1 MREHIAHFLKGFAMG
16 VANVIPGVSGGT
28 IALLTGIFER
38 LINALK
44 SFDVEAVRLLLKF
57 KFKEFAQYVDF
68 GFLVAVFLG
77 VGVSI
82 VSVAKLLEFLFQSY
96 PVYVWSFFFGLILVS
111 VWFVGKSI
119 GKIDVPAVISFV
131 VGTAVAFGLSVMNPA
146 TENTAFWYLIIC
158 GAVAICSMILPG
170 LSGSFVLILMG
181 NYQLIMIYAVSHF
194 DMGIIIPVG
203 IGVVVGLLGFSHFLS
218 WLLSRYARQTMA
230 VLTGF
235 IFGSLGTIWPWKNPV
250 YLMQDGVEVLKN
262 GKPIIQSYQMCFP
275 QEFSVEVVVAILLM
289 IAGMAALWALERSSE
304 KAKEEKL

>member
-57 KFKEFAQYVDF
+57 KFKEFAQHVDF

-82 VSVAKLLEFLFQSY
+82 ISVAKLLEFLFQSY

-119 GKIDVPAVISFV
+119 GKLDVPAVISFV
-131 VGTAVAFGLSVMNPA
+131 AGAVVAFGLSVMNPA

-181 NYQLIMIYAVSHF
+181 NYQSIMIYAVSHF

-203 IGVVVGLLGFSHFLS
+203 IGVVVGLLAFSHFLS

-262 GKPIIQSYQMCFP
+262 GKPIIQSYQMYFP

-289 IAGMAALWALERSSE
+289 IAGMAALCALERSSE
-304 KAKEEKL
+304 KAKEAQK

>member
-57 KFKEFAQYVDF
+57 KFKEFARHVDF

-119 GKIDVPAVISFV
+119 GKIDVPAAVSFV
-131 VGTAVAFGLSVMNPA
+131 AGAVVAFGLSVMNPA

-203 IGVVVGLLGFSHFLS
+203 IGVVVGLLAFSHFLS

-250 YLMQDGVEVLKN
+250 YLMHDGVEVLKN
-262 GKPIIQSYQMCFP
+262 GKPIIQSYQMYFP

>member
-1 MREHIAHFLKGFAMG
+1 MREHIANFLKGFAMG

-57 KFKEFAQYVDF
+57 KFREFAQHVDF
-68 GFLVAVFLG
+68 GFLLSVFLG

-82 VSVAKLLEFLFQSY
+82 ISVAKLLEFLFQSY

-119 GKIDVPAVISFV
+119 GKIDVAAAVSFV
-131 VGTAVAFGLSVMNPA
+131 IGAAVAFGLSVMNPA

-158 GAVAICSMILPG
+158 GAVAVCSMILPG

-194 DMGIIIPVG
+194 DMKIIVPVA
-203 IGVVVGLLGFSHFLS
+203 IGVVVGLLAFSHFLS

-250 YLMQDGVEVLKN
+250 YLMQDGAEVLKN
-262 GKPIIQSYQMCFP
+262 GKPIIQSYQMYFP
-275 QEFSVEVVVAILLM
+275 QEFSAEVAIAIVLM
-289 IAGMAALWALERSSE
+289 AAGMAALWALERSA
-304 KAKEEKL
+304 KKEEKA

>member
-1 MREHIAHFLKGFAMG
+1 MREHIANFLKGFAMG

-57 KFKEFAQYVDF
+57 KFREFAQHVDF
-68 GFLVAVFLG
+68 GFLLSVFVG

-82 VSVAKLLEFLFQSY
+82 ISVAKLLEFLFQSY

-119 GKIDVPAVISFV
+119 GKIDVAAAVSFV
-131 VGTAVAFGLSVMNPA
+131 VGAAVAFGLSVMNPA

-158 GAVAICSMILPG
+158 GAVAVCSMILPG
-170 LSGSFVLILMG
+170 LSGSFVLILMD

-194 DMGIIIPVG
+194 DMKIIVPVA
-203 IGVVVGLLGFSHFLS
+203 IGVVVGLLAFSHFLS

-250 YLMQDGVEVLKN
+250 YLMQDGAEVLKN
-262 GKPIIQSYQMCFP
+262 GKPIIQSYQMYFP
-275 QEFSVEVVVAILLM
+275 QEFSAEVAIAIVLM
-289 IAGMAALWALERSSE
+289 AAGMAALWALERSSE
-304 KAKEEKL
+304 KTKTQ

>member
-1 MREHIAHFLKGFAMG
+1 MREHIANFLKGFAMG

-57 KFKEFAQYVDF
+57 KFREFAQHVDF
-68 GFLVAVFLG
+68 GFLLSVFVG

-82 VSVAKLLEFLFQSY
+82 ISVAKLLEFLFQSY

-119 GKIDVPAVISFV
+119 GKIDVAAAVSFV
-131 VGTAVAFGLSVMNPA
+131 VGAAVAFGLSVMNPA

-158 GAVAICSMILPG
+158 GAVAVCSMILPG

-194 DMGIIIPVG
+194 DMKIIVPVAV
-203 IGVVVGLLGFSHFLS
+203 GVVVGLLAFSHFLS

-250 YLMQDGVEVLKN
+250 YLMQDGAEVLKN
-262 GKPIIQSYQMCFP
+262 GKPIIQSYEMYFP
-275 QEFSVEVVVAILLM
+275 QEFSAEVAIAIVLM
-289 IAGMAALWALERSSE
+289 AAGMAALWALERSSE
-304 KAKEEKL
+304 KAK

>member
-1 MREHIAHFLKGFAMG
+1 MREHIANFLKGFAMG

-57 KFKEFAQYVDF
+57 KFREFAQHVDF
-68 GFLVAVFLG
+68 GFLLSVFVG

-82 VSVAKLLEFLFQSY
+82 ISVAKLLEFLFQSY

-119 GKIDVPAVISFV
+119 GKIDVAAAVSFV
-131 VGTAVAFGLSVMNPA
+131 VGAAVAFGLSVMNPA

-158 GAVAICSMILPG
+158 GAVAVCSMILPG

-194 DMGIIIPVG
+194 DMIIIVPVA
-203 IGVVVGLLGFSHFLS
+203 IGVVVGLLAFSHFLS

-250 YLMQDGVEVLKN
+250 YLMQDGAEVLKN
-262 GKPIIQSYQMCFP
+262 GKPIIQSYQMYFP
-275 QEFSVEVVVAILLM
+275 QEFSAEVAIAIVLM
-289 IAGMAALWALERSSE
+289 AAGMAALWALERSSE
-304 KAKEEKL
+304 KTKTQ

>member
-1 MREHIAHFLKGFAMG
+1 MREHIANFLKGFAMG

-44 SFDVEAVRLLLKF
+44 SFDVDAVRLLLKF
-57 KFKEFAQYVDF
+57 KFREFAQHVDF
-68 GFLVAVFLG
+68 GFLLSVFVG

-82 VSVAKLLEFLFQSY
+82 ISVAKLLEFLFQSY

-119 GKIDVPAVISFV
+119 GKIDVAAAVSFV
-131 VGTAVAFGLSVMNPA
+131 VGAAVAFGLSVMNPA

-158 GAVAICSMILPG
+158 GAVAVCSMILPG

-194 DMGIIIPVG
+194 DMKIIVPVA
-203 IGVVVGLLGFSHFLS
+203 IGVVVGLLAFSHFLS

-250 YLMQDGVEVLKN
+250 YLMQDGAEVLKN
-262 GKPIIQSYQMCFP
+262 GKPIIQSYQMYFP
-275 QEFSVEVVVAILLM
+275 QEFSAEVAIAIVLM
-289 IAGMAALWALERSSE
+289 AAGMAALWALERSA
-304 KAKEEKL
+304 KKEEKA

>member
-1 MREHIAHFLKGFAMG
+1 MKEHIANFLKGFAMG

-44 SFDVEAVRLLLKF
+44 SFDVEAVRLLFKF
-57 KFKEFAQYVDF
+57 KFKEFAQHVDF
-68 GFLVAVFLG
+68 GFLLSVFLG

-82 VSVAKLLEFLFQSY
+82 ISVAKLLEFLFQTY

-181 NYQLIMIYAVSHF
+181 NYQLIMIYAISHF

-203 IGVVVGLLGFSHFLS
+203 IGVVVGLLAFSHFLS

-262 GKPIIQSYQMCFP
+262 GKPIIQSYDMYFP
-275 QEFSVEVVVAILLM
+275 QEFSAEVAIAILLM
-289 IAGMAALWALERSSE
+289 IAGMAALWALEKSSE
-304 KAKEEKL
+304 KAKEAEI

>member
-1 MREHIAHFLKGFAMG
+1 MKEHIANFLKGFAMG

-57 KFKEFAQYVDF
+57 KFREFAQHVDF
-68 GFLVAVFLG
+68 GFLLSVFLG

-82 VSVAKLLEFLFQSY
+82 ISVAKLLEFLFQSY

-119 GKIDVPAVISFV
+119 GKIDVAAAVSFV
-131 VGTAVAFGLSVMNPA
+131 VGAAVAFGLSVMNPA

-158 GAVAICSMILPG
+158 GAVAVCSMILPG

-194 DMGIIIPVG
+194 DMKIIVPVA
-203 IGVVVGLLGFSHFLS
+203 IGVVVGLLAFSHFLS

-250 YLMQDGVEVLKN
+250 YLMQDGAEVLKN
-262 GKPIIQSYQMCFP
+262 GKPIIQSYQMYFP
-275 QEFSVEVVVAILLM
+275 QEFSAEVAIAIVLM
-289 IAGMAALWALERSSE
+289 AAGMAALWALERSA
-304 KAKEEKL
+304 KKEEKA

>member
-1 MREHIAHFLKGFAMG
+1 MKEHIANFLKGFAMG

-57 KFKEFAQYVDF
+57 KFREFAQHVDF
-68 GFLVAVFLG
+68 GFLLSVFLG

-82 VSVAKLLEFLFQSY
+82 ISVAKLLEFLFQSY
-96 PVYVWSFFFGLILVS
+96 PIYVWSFFFGLILVS

-119 GKIDVPAVISFV
+119 GKIDVAAAVSFV
-131 VGTAVAFGLSVMNPA
+131 VGAAVAFGLSVMNPA

-158 GAVAICSMILPG
+158 GAVAVCSMILPG

-194 DMGIIIPVG
+194 DMKIIIPVA
-203 IGVVVGLLGFSHFLS
+203 IGVVVGLLAFSHFLS

-235 IFGSLGTIWPWKNPV
+235 IFGSLGTIWPWKNLV
-250 YLMQDGVEVLKN
+250 YLMQDGAEVLKN
-262 GKPIIQSYQMCFP
+262 GKPIIQSYQMYFP
-275 QEFSVEVVVAILLM
+275 QEFSAEVAVAIVLM
-289 IAGMAALWALERSSE
+289 AAGMAALWALERS
-304 KAKEEKL
+304 AKK

>member
-57 KFKEFAQYVDF
+57 KFKEFARHVDF

-82 VSVAKLLEFLFQSY
+82 ISVAKLLEFLFQSY

-119 GKIDVPAVISFV
+119 GKIDVPAIISFV
-131 VGTAVAFGLSVMNPA
+131 AGAVVAFGLSVMNPA

-203 IGVVVGLLGFSHFLS
+203 IGVVVGLLAFSHFLS

-262 GKPIIQSYQMCFP
+262 GKPIIQSYQMYFP

-304 KAKEEKL
+304 KAKV

>member
-57 KFKEFAQYVDF
+57 KFKEFARHVDF

-119 GKIDVPAVISFV
+119 GKIDVPAIISFAAGAV
-131 VGTAVAFGLSVMNPA
+131 VAFGLSVMNPA

-203 IGVVVGLLGFSHFLS
+203 IGVVVGLLAFSHFLS

-262 GKPIIQSYQMCFP
+262 GKPIIQSYQMYFP

-289 IAGMAALWALERSSE
+289 IAGMVALWALERSSE
-304 KAKEEKL
+304 KAKEIQK